1 MHWWHV
7 METRLRSEPSGA
19 NNSSL
24 WLTDHWPFDVF
35 VAVPE
40 AEVLIKAIR
49 RLRLNM
55 NYHGFKEKT
64 KTILL
69 IIILFETWM
78 KAAHLPCRS
87 KITLQMSRSIKPL
100 PSFWQD
106 NFFWQLRNPWKN
118 CHMFFCSWMRIPVK
132 CLFPAHNRASSP
144 FPTGSW
150 LYSYYSY
157 PPQRILRMHTDH
169 CAIRSMNR

>member
-1 MHWWHV
+1 MRISTGYVVASKKWPFCQDSSWKSLHRSHRDRWSNLSLCECVRFIPILTAEKMPSPARSSDSLRFCFQKNEPEAKRRWDVNKSNKHISRWIVHNWDNRYSIIPFIILMHWWHV

-55 NYHGFKEKT
+55 N
-64 KTILL
+64 
-69 IIILFETWM
+69 
-78 KAAHLPCRS
+78 
-87 KITLQMSRSIKPL
+87 
-100 PSFWQD
+100 
-106 NFFWQLRNPWKN
+106 
-118 CHMFFCSWMRIPVK
+118 
-132 CLFPAHNRASSP
+132 
-144 FPTGSW
+144 
-150 LYSYYSY
+150 
-157 PPQRILRMHTDH
+157 
-169 CAIRSMNR
+169 